1 MSIYQVNGIL
11 KCLFTLKRFFFFR
24 KYGLLRHGFVDLGS
38 RPRSALAPRL
48 APILLFSDLLEIES
62 ALPKIKTAQLEIEI
76 ALLEIEI
83 LSNKVANN
91 YQPDEGLIVE
101 V

>member
-1 MSIYQVNGIL
+1 MTSLGIGRSL
-11 KCLFTLKRFFFFR
+11 WQL
-24 KYGLLRHGFVDLGS
+24 
-38 RPRSALAPRL
+38 SALAPRL

-91 YQPDEGLIVE
+91 YQPDEGLVE